1 MEQKELTDI
10 VMRVVQKISGQ
21 DASFPVEMSAR
32 HVHLTQEA
40 VEILFGKGA
49 LLKIKRELSLPGFLA
64 EQRVSLITSKGA
76 FRNVAILGP
85 VRDHIQVELA
95 ASDAY
100 ALGLKPPVNIS
111 GNLNGAADVYIA
123 GPHGMLPANSSA
135 IIAQAHVH
143 MNAAEARAM
152 GVENQEIVAV
162 DILSKRP
169 ITIKNVMIRVENGM
183 HATMHIDMDEANAC
197 GYGGEM
203 RGVISK
209 IAKE

>member
-111 GNLNGAADVYIA
+111 GDLTGAADIYIV
-123 GPHGMLPANSSA
+123 GTHGMLPANGSA

-143 MNAAEARAM
+143 MNADEARAM
-152 GVENQEIVAV
+152 GVENCEIAAV

-169 ITIKNVMIRVENGM
+169 VTIKNVMIRVDDGM

-197 GYGGEM
+197 GYDSET